1 MMRVLL
7 PTMLRSYSF
16 GDAEVEADGATLAAL
31 LADLDRRYPG
41 IRFRVIDEQDRV
53 RQHVRIFIDGEV
65 AGDLSLPLGGA
76 SVVQIVGALS
86 GG

>member
-1 MMRVLL
+1 MRVLL
-7 PTMLRSYSF
+7 PTMLRSYSH
-16 GDAEVEADGATLAAL
+16 GDAEVAADGATLRDL

-41 IRFRVIDEQDRV
+41 IRFRIVDEQDRV
-53 RQHVRIFIDGEV
+53 RQHVRLFVDGELAPTIDV
-65 AGDLSLPLGGA
+65 ALGAA